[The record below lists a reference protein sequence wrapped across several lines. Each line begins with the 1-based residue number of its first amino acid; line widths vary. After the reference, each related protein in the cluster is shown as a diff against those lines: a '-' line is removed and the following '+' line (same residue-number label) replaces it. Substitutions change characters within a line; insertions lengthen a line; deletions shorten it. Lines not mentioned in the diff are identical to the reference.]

1 MTNLEKLQRLTRQ
14 FDEDSRRP
22 SGRWIWDIKGECLLW
37 TPPIF
42 EIFGVTVKDFGGT
55 YESFLETVHP
65 EDRQFVKDAVDRA
78 LNESESYDINHRIVL
93 PDGIVKTVREVAEV
107 FFNSDGNP
115 LRMEGTVRDITN
127 NGTE

>member
-1 MTNLEKLQRLTRQ
+1 MTNLEKLQRLTEEM
-14 FDEDSRRP
+14 DKEDRCL

-42 EIFGVTVKDFGGT
+42 EIFGVAVKDFGGT

-65 EDRQFVKDAVDRA
+65 DDRKGVEGAVDRA
-78 LNESESYDINHRIVL
+78 LNESESYAIDHRIIL
-93 PDGIVKTVREVAEV
+93 PDGTIKTVREVGEV

-115 LRMEGTVRDITN
+115 LRMEGTVKDITG
-127 NGTE
+127 NGT